1 MSGHGT
7 QNTPNADAAAPRTTG
22 IGGINPLTNLICEK
36 VSWIQKKEE
45 AQRRLAKLRTDHA
58 RSGMKHVD
66 FPSVMDMFQNQIKT
80 ATNDLALCN
89 KSIKAVDQKLQSQF
103 GHLSTNQIL
112 SSLAGQADG
121 QHKQEPTR
129 VESIRRDSTRSEP
142 TRRDSTHNESTRR
155 DSTRSEPT
163 MNEPTKNQPPE
174 NQPTESE
181 PTKSQPTESQ
191 VTDVEKRPM
200 QLETSTSELLNLQL
214 DNKLNELKRKFDS
227 DLQELKTQFE
237 ATGNERKRLESENQE
252 LRKSHDEMTEKLQQ
266 LEGNLDQIERKTDGG
281 VAAVNLRVTAMCE
294 QVNRQLD
301 GMATEHQPKS
311 EHRPESKHE
320 PESEHSV
327 SDTQFKEVIE
337 QQDRKIAAV
346 YTRIGSALMDIAE
359 FKQGVSSQLEELR
372 ESDLKLAKKI
382 PDISGLNSSVSDH
395 GKRISNQK
403 TTLDTMMAQISSLKS
418 LVSESPRDKIQ
429 QLLEDV
435 SAIRKR
441 LDEDGAGTNANPMTE
456 EKVHDMLK
464 SELANAVERLSDP
477 NPMTEQKVRDI
488 LKPELANAVEKL
500 PKQHTPGAESNNMT
514 EERVRQILKPEL
526 ASAVE
531 KLSKKETASAGPNP
545 VSEEIVREILR
556 QGLADVNER
565 LLKKEVAGA
574 GSNAMTEDKVREI
587 LKPELVNAA
596 KKLHET
602 VNGRLTT
609 VADGLGKFIDKERQA
624 RLETDGKV
632 STLADS
638 MSSLQKAVDESK
650 SSTDDVS
657 LFRKAVD
664 EAKADQE
671 TWKNYT
677 SNQIHEYGREVEGH
691 RNSLSTINS
700 QVEELRDELRR
711 GHEGHQMQLV
721 HLSSWMNTFNTRR
734 MYNEIVAHLNAAQ
747 PTGANLNAQLRTLS
761 ERMDGL
767 ENRED
772 EGGVKKRKAL
782 NGNAVV
788 VNNIR

>member
-1 MSGHGT
+1 M
-7 QNTPNADAAAPRTTG
+7 
-22 IGGINPLTNLICEK
+22 
-36 VSWIQKKEE
+36 QKKEE

-58 RSGMKHVD
+58 RSGTKQVD
-66 FPSVMDMFQNQIKT
+66 FPSVADMFQDQIKT
-80 ATNDLALCN
+80 AANDLALCN
-89 KSIKAVDQKLQSQF
+89 KSIKAVDEKLQSQF
-103 GHLSTNQIL
+103 GHLSTTQIL
-112 SSLAGQADG
+112 SSLAGQADA

-129 VESIRRDSTRSEP
+129 TESIRRDSTRSEP

-155 DSTRSEPT
+155 DSIRSEPT
-163 MNEPTKNQPPE
+163 TSEPTKNQPTE
-174 NQPTESE
+174 NQPTESQ
-181 PTKSQPTESQ
+181 PTKSQ
-191 VTDVEKRPM
+191 VTDLEKRPM
-200 QLETSTSELLNLQL
+200 QLETSTSELFNLQL

-227 DLQELKTQFE
+227 DMQELKTQFE

-266 LEGNLDQIERKTDGG
+266 LEGNLDQFERKTDGG

-301 GMATEHQPKS
+301 DMATEHQPKS
-311 EHRPESKHE
+311 EHRPESKHQ

-346 YTRIGSALMDIAE
+346 YTRMGSALMDIAE
-359 FKQGVSSQLEELR
+359 FKQGLPSQLEELR
-372 ESDLKLAKKI
+372 ESGLKLTKKI
-382 PDISGLNSSVSDH
+382 PDIAGLNSSVSDH

-403 TTLDTMMAQISSLKS
+403 TALDTMMAQISSLKS
-418 LVSESPRDKIQ
+418 LVSESPRHMIQ

-435 SAIRKR
+435 SAIQKR
-441 LDEDGAGTNANPMTE
+441 LDEDSASAHANPMTE
-456 EKVHDMLK
+456 EKVHEMLK
-464 SELANAVERLSDP
+464 SELANAVEKLSDP
-477 NPMTEQKVRDI
+477 NPMTEEKVRDI

-500 PKQHTPGAESNNMT
+500 PKQHTPSAESNNMT

-531 KLSKKETASAGPNP
+531 KMFKKETASAGPNP

-556 QGLADVNER
+556 RELADLNEK
-565 LLKKEVAGA
+565 LLEKEVAGA
-574 GSNAMTEDKVREI
+574 GSNVMTEDKVREM
-587 LKPELVNAA
+587 LKPELVNTAN
-596 KKLHET
+596 KLQEMLT
-602 VNGRLTT
+602 GRLTI

-624 RLETDGKV
+624 RVETDGKV
-632 STLADS
+632 STLANS
-638 MSSLQKAVDESK
+638 LSSLQKAVDESK
-650 SSTDDVS
+650 SSTDDIS
-657 LFRKAVD
+657 SFRKAVY
-664 EAKADQE
+664 EVKADQE

-711 GHEGHQMQLV
+711 GYKGHQMQLV

-767 ENRED
+767 ENLVD

-788 VNNIR
+788 VNNSR